1 MAGMSVMSITIWFL
15 RVCVFYHA
23 DGWTNDTTR
32 MRRSQSES
40 GLASPRAVGTAFD
53 SAGVAFDSVGTA
65 FDSVGLEVSCLM
77 FDVGRT
83 RP

>member
-1 MAGMSVMSITIWFL
+1 MSCVAGMSVMSITIWFL

-53 SAGVAFDSVGTA
+53 S
-65 FDSVGLEVSCLM
+65 VGLEVSCLM